1 MNLYLIKVWG
11 PCDSEAEVRSRLNR
25 KYDSI
30 ACVTAPSKS
39 VANQMCYII
48 STRNNKTKPN
58 HQKIIQ
64 IMTPQPFVIGY
75 NVDVFRFT
83 QDAVKKMQKTPVLTR
98 SSKLYDATDEPAYSL
113 YQVNF
118 SPVKKPELKDDFW
131 IHAES
136 EETARDIFYSFF
148 EGIGFAKTIRNGH
161 SATVTEVI
169 DPCVFWNPPVHYPD

>member
-11 PCDSEAEVRSRLNR
+11 PCDSEQEVRLRLDNDC
-25 KYDSI
+25 DSI

-48 STRNNKTKPN
+48 STRNDKAKPN
-58 HQKIIQ
+58 HQEIIQ
-64 IMTPQPFVIGY
+64 IASPQPFVIGY
-75 NVDVFRFT
+75 NVDVFPFT
-83 QDAVKKMQKTPVLTR
+83 QDAVKKMQDTPVLTR
-98 SSKLYDATDEPAYSL
+98 SSELYDAVVKPAYSL

-136 EETARDIFYSFF
+136 KETARDIFYNFF
-148 EGIGFAKTIRNGH
+148 EGIGFAKNIRNGL

-169 DPCVFWNPPVHYPD
+169 DPCVFWKPPIHYPD